1 MASSEEEDPRVVELT
16 AINRRLKTVT
26 TFLKTKHT
34 PESIERLIS
43 QAETGLGDH
52 TAAFV
57 PVENTIIQGTKH
69 MGALLQLADVLEL
82 KGEIGCADN
91 AFTECTA
98 LLERKVELL
107 KSIYRF

>member
-1 MASSEEEDPRVVELT
+1 MSESQQQDPRVVELT
-16 AINRRLKTVT
+16 AINRRLKTVM

-34 PESIERLIS
+34 PESIDRLIG

-57 PVENTIIQGTKH
+57 PVENTIVQGTRH
-69 MGALLQLADVLEL
+69 MGALLQLADILEL
-82 KGEIGCADN
+82 KGEIGCADK
-91 AFTECTA
+91 AFSECTA

-107 KSIYRF
+107 KSIYR